1 MSSSFRPASIP
12 APSLTRGSA
21 SMRAARPPQLSTAFR
36 LSGIDFDLMGATRRI
51 MEGSLGVVPGERV
64 VIMVDRPRRDIG
76 ISLADAAR
84 NAGAQAVIFSL
95 EEYGERPVRHL
106 PTSLEDA
113 LRDAQASVLLAGFD
127 DGELAMRYEL
137 LTLVRQLNLR
147 HAHMLGITRR
157 SMIGGFSV
165 DPSRILDATR
175 GLRMRLR
182 PESVIRVR
190 SAAGTDLEVRCS
202 ASQRWAEHVGVIRP
216 GRWEHLP
223 SGGLVTSPTAINGV
237 YVADASVGTEIAA
250 SMGLLDGAPVRFE
263 IEQGVC
269 RSVRGG
275 DRALDRHLSDFM
287 RREPSLD
294 RVGLVIFGANIGIHA
309 ATGEVSSDQ
318 NLPGIHL
325 GFGATYPEQTGAAW
339 NARAQMTV
347 AAGASDV
354 DLDSVPIV
362 RSGRLLV

>member
-1 MSSSFRPASIP
+1 
-12 APSLTRGSA
+12 
-21 SMRAARPPQLSTAFR
+21 MRTARAPQLSTAFR

-51 MEGSLGVVPGERV
+51 IEGSLGVVPGERV
-64 VIMVDRPRRDIG
+64 LIMVDRARRDVG

-84 NAGAQAVIFSL
+84 NTGAQAVIFSL
-95 EEYGERPVRHL
+95 EEYGERPMRHL
-106 PTSLEDA
+106 PPSLEEA
-113 LRDAQASVLLAGFD
+113 LSEAQASILLAGFD
-127 DGELAMRYEL
+127 DGEMAMRYEL

-157 SMIGGFSV
+157 SMIGGFTV

-182 PESVIRVR
+182 PDSVLRVR

-202 ASQRWAEHVGVIRP
+202 PAHRWAEHVGVIRP

-223 SGGLVTSPTAINGV
+223 SGGLVTSPTSIQGV
-237 YVADASVGTEIAA
+237 YVADASVGTELGA
-250 SMGLLDGAPVRFE
+250 SLGSLERSAVRFE

-269 RSVRGG
+269 RAVRGG
-275 DRALDRHLSDFM
+275 DRSLDRHLMDFM

-325 GFGATYPEQTGAAW
+325 GFGATYPEQTGAVW
-339 NARAQMTV
+339 NARTQITV
-347 AAGASDV
+347 TSSTSDV
-354 DLDSVPIV
+354 DLDGVPVV
-362 RSGRLLV
+362 RSGRLLL